1 MKKRRKKKGGRRGP
15 PHRGRPL
22 PPLESL
28 SSSPSSP
35 LAVLPSPSPPSSP
48 HCCCCRRPDRPGAD
62 AVASPSLTS
71 SLSCLHC
78 CSCDLDLLH
87 ESSFLCLDI
96 LAHSC
101 CDLEVHVEE
110 LNTLCSRLS
119 TCAQYD
125 GPFLQVSPLIPH
137 RQGFRPH

>member
-1 MKKRRKKKGGRRGP
+1 MKKRRKKKGGRSGLSPCSWLHP
-15 PHRGRPL
+15 PV
-22 PPLESL
+22 ESL
-28 SSSPSSP
+28 SSSSSP
-35 LAVLPSPSPPSSP
+35 LLLPSSSS
-48 HCCCCRRPDRPGAD
+48 CCCCRRSESPGAD

-78 CSCDLDLLH
+78 CTCDLDLLH
-87 ESSFLCLDI
+87 ESSFLCFDI

-110 LNTLCSRLS
+110 LNTLRSRLS
-119 TCAQYD
+119 TCAQYN

>member
-1 MKKRRKKKGGRRGP
+1 MKKRRKKKDGRRGP
-15 PHRGRPL
+15 PRCGRL
-22 PPLESL
+22 HPPLRSL
-28 SSSPSSP
+28 SSPSPLVLPLSPSR
-35 LAVLPSPSPPSSP
+35 
-48 HCCCCRRPDRPGAD
+48 CCCRRLEFSGAD
-62 AVASPSLTS
+62 AVAIPRLTS

-87 ESSFLCLDI
+87 ESSFLCFDI

-110 LNTLCSRLS
+110 LNTLCSRLF

>member
-1 MKKRRKKKGGRRGP
+1 MKKRRKKKGAHSGLLPCGRLHP
-15 PHRGRPL
+15 PV
-22 PPLESL
+22 ESL
-28 SSSPSSP
+28 SSS
-35 LAVLPSPSPPSSP
+35 LPVPHLLPPF
-48 HCCCCRRPDRPGAD
+48 CCCRCSEPPGSN
-62 AVASPSLTS
+62 AVGSPSLIS
-71 SLSCLHC
+71 SLSCFHC

-87 ESSFLCLDI
+87 ESSFLCFDI

-110 LNTLCSRLS
+110 LNTLCLRLS
-119 TCAQYD
+119 TCTQYK

>member
-1 MKKRRKKKGGRRGP
+1 MKKRRKKKGSRSGLSPCGWLHSP
-15 PHRGRPL
+15 V
-22 PPLESL
+22 ESL
-28 SSSPSSP
+28 SSSCPPLYPLLFPS
-35 LAVLPSPSPPSSP
+35 L
-48 HCCCCRRPDRPGAD
+48 CCRRRSESPGAD

-78 CSCDLDLLH
+78 CTCDLDLLH
-87 ESSFLCLDI
+87 DGSFLCFDI

-110 LNTLCSRLS
+110 LNTLCLRLS
-119 TCAQYD
+119 TSTQYN

>member
-1 MKKRRKKKGGRRGP
+1 MKKRRKKKGGRSG
-15 PHRGRPL
+15 L
-22 PPLESL
+22 PPCGQLHPPVASL
-28 SSSPSSP
+28 SSSFP
-35 LAVLPSPSPPSSP
+35 LLRPF
-48 HCCCCRRPDRPGAD
+48 CCRHRSESSGAD
-62 AVASPSLTS
+62 AAASPSLTS

-78 CSCDLDLLH
+78 CNCDLDLLH
-87 ESSFLCLDI
+87 ESSFLCFDI

-110 LNTLCSRLS
+110 LNTLCLRLS
-119 TCAQYD
+119 TCARYD

>member
-1 MKKRRKKKGGRRGP
+1 MKKRRKKKGGRRG
-15 PHRGRPL
+15 L
-22 PPLESL
+22 PPGCSRLHPPVESLL
-28 SSSPSSP
+28 SSSPSP
-35 LAVLPSPSPPSSP
+35 LPLPFFFFFR
-48 HCCCCRRPDRPGAD
+48 CCRRRRRPRSLGAD
-62 AVASPSLTS
+62 AVARPSLTS

-78 CSCDLDLLH
+78 CTCDLDLLH
-87 ESSFLCLDI
+87 ESSFLCFDI

-110 LNTLCSRLS
+110 LNTLCLRLS

>member
-1 MKKRRKKKGGRRGP
+1 MKKRRKKKGGRRGLP
-15 PHRGRPL
+15 RRGRLHSPLQSLSSPSPLVVPL
-22 PPLESL
+22 PPNRR
-28 SSSPSSP
+28 
-35 LAVLPSPSPPSSP
+35 
-48 HCCCCRRPDRPGAD
+48 CRRLEFPGVD
-62 AVASPSLTS
+62 VAAAAAAPRLNS

-87 ESSFLCLDI
+87 ESSFLCFDI

-110 LNTLCSRLS
+110 LNTLCSTLS

>member
-1 MKKRRKKKGGRRGP
+1 MKKRRKKGCSSGLSPCGRF
-15 PHRGRPL
+15 HPL
-22 PPLESL
+22 VECSL
-28 SSSPSSP
+28 SSSSP
-35 LAVLPSPSPPSSP
+35 LLHFLPL
-48 HCCCCRRPDRPGAD
+48 CCCCRSESPGAD

-78 CSCDLDLLH
+78 CTCDLDLLH
-87 ESSFLCLDI
+87 GSSFLCFDI

-110 LNTLCSRLS
+110 LDTLGLRLS
-119 TCAQYD
+119 TYAQYV